1 MSEFVIY
8 GIPGSPFLR
17 SACLGLEEKGQ
28 PYRIERLADMRGET
42 HRSLHPFGRMPTV
55 DHGSFRLYETQAI
68 LRYVD
73 ALFPKPALQP
83 TEPRAIARMNQ
94 IIGINDWYL
103 FPQVARIIVFNRII
117 GPALLGMRPDE
128 TAIAAA
134 VPDARLCLGEVD
146 RLVDGQ
152 PFLAGEQLT
161 LADLMLAPQVYYLA
175 ATPEGAAILKD
186 TSLLSWLGR
195 MNARPSMMATVPP
208 EAFRKAA

>member
-1 MSEFVIY
+1 
-8 GIPGSPFLR
+8 
-17 SACLGLEEKGQ
+17 
-28 PYRIERLADMRGET
+28 
-42 HRSLHPFGRMPTV
+42 MPTV

-83 TEPRAIARMNQ
+83 TQPRAIARMNQ

-134 VPDARLCLGEVD
+134 VPDARLCLGELD

-152 PFLAGEQLT
+152 PFLAGEHLT
-161 LADLMLAPQVYYLA
+161 IADLMLAPQVYYLA
-175 ATPEGAAILKD
+175 ATPEGAAILKA